1 MDVKTIF
8 ALPSLLRWTSS
19 RWASALCSHLMFGFY
34 CLFLPHYLPSVYTGD
49 PVSLT
54 LRKTVVLRA
63 FLGHVPECS
72 GKWDRDS
79 CGLLSRGSAALGH
92 FPFPFLLCPF
102 IESPTV
108 TFLAVVT
115 PPALRPEWRPSRAG
129 PSRPL
134 LSCLPAWMGRG
145 PAPCVGS
152 PEPQA
157 GRGPP
162 TGPASRLPSSCARR
176 PARKTKALLKTP
188 WPRA

>member
-1 MDVKTIF
+1 MIF
-8 ALPSLLRWTSS
+8 VLPSLLRWPSS

-49 PVSLT
+49 PVSLA

-79 CGLLSRGSAALGH
+79 CGCSAGISHPWLLSFPLSALS
-92 FPFPFLLCPF
+92 LYR
-102 IESPTV
+102 ESCSYLPG
-108 TFLAVVT
+108 
-115 PPALRPEWRPSRAG
+115 PPSRVAPLTG
-129 PSRPL
+129 RAQPPL

-145 PAPCVGS
+145 AAPRVVS

-162 TGPASRLPSSCARR
+162 TGPASGLPSSCTRC